1 MILLRRTNLKTF
13 PSILSMIRK
22 MSDTS
27 PTEDILFHIE
37 NKCGVITLNKPKA
50 LNSINMKMTQAINAH
65 LKKWEDQVS
74 MVIIRGVGKAFCA
87 GGDIKESVEK
97 GPNNSQGAKE
107 FFKLDYTN
115 DYIIANYKHPY
126 IAIMDGYTMGS
137 GVGLSINGRYQV
149 ATEKTL
155 LAMPETA
162 IGLFPDVGASY
173 FLPRLPGNMGMLIA
187 LTGSR
192 LKGVDCVKVGLASH
206 YCNSENI
213 PGLVERLIATGG
225 SVKAIESTLNE
236 LCPNVNNLH
245 FSLAGKEKIVDTI
258 FGLSS
263 IESIFDALEKEGS
276 DWSKEVL
283 ATMKKMSPL
292 SLKVTHREMTL
303 GKTLSLKECLQ
314 MEYRLCHRALEAKFS
329 NDFYEGVRALLI
341 DKDRNPKWNPAELN
355 DISSSTVDQYFTQLP
370 PGEEM
375 TFKCDIKLNNIYY

>member
-1 MILLRRTNLKTF
+1 MILVRRHNLKTF
-13 PSILSMIRK
+13 PSILSIVRK
-22 MSDTS
+22 MSTTF
-27 PTEDILFHIE
+27 PPEDVIFEIQ

-50 LNSINMKMTQAINAH
+50 LNSINMKMTQSINAH

-97 GPNNSQGAKE
+97 GPKNSQGAKE

-173 FLPRLPGNMGMLIA
+173 FLPRLPGNMGMFIA

-192 LKGVDCVKVGLASH
+192 LKGADCVRVGLASH

-213 PGLVERLIATGG
+213 PSLVERLIATGG
-225 SVKAIESTLNE
+225 NVKAIESTLSEVCTNMKE
-236 LCPNVNNLH
+236 LPFGLADKQQIVN
-245 FSLAGKEKIVDTI
+245 KI

-263 IESIFDALEKEGS
+263 VEDILDALEKEGS
-276 DWSKEVL
+276 AWSTEVL
-283 ATMKKMSPL
+283 ETMKKMSPL

-314 MEYRLCHRALEAKFS
+314 MEYRLCHRALEANFS

-341 DKDRNPKWNPAELN
+341 DKDRNPKWNPAELK
-355 DISSSTVDQYFTQLP
+355 DIPSSMVDQYFTQLP

-375 TFKCDIKLNNIYY
+375 IL

>member
-1 MILLRRTNLKTF
+1 MILLWRHNLKTF
-13 PSILSMIRK
+13 PNIRSIIRK
-22 MSDTS
+22 MSSTS
-27 PTEDILFHIE
+27 RTDDVLFQIH
-37 NKCGVITLNKPKA
+37 NKCGLITLNKPKA

-65 LKKWEDQVS
+65 LKQWEDQVS

-97 GPNNSQGAKE
+97 GPKNSQGAKE

-173 FLPRLPGNMGMLIA
+173 FLPRLPGNMGMFIA

-192 LKGVDCVKVGLASH
+192 LKGADCVKVGLASH
-206 YCNSENI
+206 YSSSENI
-213 PGLVERLIATGG
+213 PNLVEQLITTGG
-225 SVKAIESTLNE
+225 DLKAIESTLNE
-236 LCPNVNNLH
+236 LCTNTNDLP
-245 FSLAGKEKIVDTI
+245 FSFANKEPIVDKI

-263 IESIFDALEKEGS
+263 IEAIFDALEKDGS
-276 DWSKEVL
+276 DWSKDIL

-292 SLKVTHREMTL
+292 SLKVTHKEMTL

-341 DKDRNPKWNPAELN
+341 DKDRNPKWEPAQLK
-355 DISSSTVDQYFTQLP
+355 DIPTSIVDQYFTQLP

-375 TFKCDIKLNNIYY
+375 IL